1 MGITPITIMDMV
13 VDMGISIFMDIIIIW
28 VVIQCLFR
36 LAMREKCENL
46 IKIVLRHLEQI

>member
-1 MGITPITIMDMV
+1 MGITLIIIMAMV

-46 IKIVLRHLEQI
+46 IKIVLKHLEQI